1 MDAPSQQLQKELNES
16 VTRALKLNRPVLTH
30 INADSTWVLQLP
42 YPSYAS
48 APKGRSRLNI
58 LIDPW
63 LQGSQSDIA
72 SWFSTQWHV
81 IKPSVA
87 TIEELEER
95 LADVEAA
102 ATKHSRRSSFKAQA
116 NTNWIDAVI
125 LSFEYTDHTH
135 WETLRQL
142 SPSTPIYARSR
153 AAELVRSW
161 KHFDIV
167 YDIPSLHGRTL
178 DWRRSSIGSLPA
190 WLGVFELAPREDS
203 VSLHCALVVT
213 FDTET
218 GTKTR
223 HSKYP
228 EGFAEAILY
237 SPHGVLSTHVQPL
250 LAAAPPINPLA
261 ILHGTDEIGALGQKI
276 GLGARNGLLL
286 QKMCN
291 AKYFL
296 PTHDEPKRARG
307 IFSPFLR
314 RKVWTVGQVASE
326 EEKNEKSFRT
336 AFVNVRCGES
346 ILLE

>member
-1 MDAPSQQLQKELNES
+1 MDGPSQQLQKELGECIS
-16 VTRALKLNRPVLTH
+16 RALKTNRPVLSH

-63 LQGSQSDIA
+63 LQGPQSDVA

-95 LADVEAA
+95 LAEVEAA
-102 ATKHSRRSSFKAQA
+102 ATKHSRRSSIKAQA

-161 KHFDIV
+161 KYFDIV
-167 YDIPSLHGRTL
+167 YDIPSLQARPL
-178 DWRRSSIGSLPA
+178 DWRSSSIGSLPA
-190 WLGVFELAPREDS
+190 WLGVFELAPREES
-203 VSLHCALVVT
+203 ASLHCALAVT
-213 FDTET
+213 FDTEN

-228 EGFAEAILY
+228 EGFAEAVLY
-237 SPHGVLSTHVQPL
+237 SPHGILPMHVQPL
-250 LAAAPPINPLA
+250 LNAAPPINPLA
-261 ILHGTDEIGALGQKI
+261 ILHGMDEIGALGQKI
-276 GLGARNGLLL
+276 GLGARNGLLI

-296 PTHDEPKRARG
+296 PTHDEVKKAGG
-307 IFSPFLR
+307 IFAPFLR
-314 RKVWTVGQVASE
+314 RKVWTIGQIISE
-326 EEKNEKSFRT
+326 GDANEKSCKT
-336 AFVNVRCGES
+336 NYINIRCGES